1 MPTETSLAKV
11 LDDHRV
17 VVCVGSGGVGKTTTS
32 AALALGAAM
41 RGKRVLCLTIDP
53 AKRLANSLGLK
64 ELTTEEQLIDRA
76 LFDKAGLVCEGALSA
91 LMLDTKR
98 TFDGL
103 VARYAPSPAQA
114 QRILDNRIYKYVST
128 SLAGTQEYMA
138 MEKLYEVKDDPR
150 FDLVILDTPPT
161 SNALDFLDAPERMIG
176 FVDSPAARWF
186 LETMSGAG
194 KLSWRFLGKGAQL
207 MLKGLAQFTGAE
219 FLDEVSQFLFE
230 LNSLFGGFQERAA
243 RVAQAFRSPEIAFV
257 VVTSP
262 APLAIEESLFFSDRL
277 TSSQMNSKAFV
288 INQVHALHSE
298 PRGSEASLVAE
309 LSALAPEVP
318 GEVLFEKLTRALDD
332 DKIRAVADRLE
343 VERLRQR
350 TPKSSLFVEVPAFDR
365 DVHDLASLSQVAS
378 FLLAEPA

>member
-1 MPTETSLAKV
+1 MPTESSLAKV
-11 LDDHRV
+11 LDEHRI

-53 AKRLANSLGLK
+53 AKRLANSLGLESLK
-64 ELTTEEQLIDRA
+64 TNEQLIDRE
-76 LFDKAGLVCEGALSA
+76 LFDKAGLVCEGSLSA
-91 LMLDTKR
+91 LMLDTKH
-98 TFDGL
+98 TFDAL
-103 VARYAPSPAQA
+103 VTRYAPSPAQA
-114 QRILDNRIYKYVST
+114 QRILNNRIYKYVST

-138 MEKLYEVKDDPR
+138 MEKLYEVKDDAR

-186 LETMSGAG
+186 LQTMSGAG

-243 RVAQAFRSPEIAFV
+243 RVAAAFRSPEIAFV

-288 INQVHALHSE
+288 INRVHALHSE
-298 PRGSEASLVAE
+298 PRGSEAALVAE
-309 LSALAPEVP
+309 LAALAPETP
-318 GEVLFEKLTRALDD
+318 GDVLFEKLTRALDD

-350 TPKSSLFVEVPAFDR
+350 TPKSSLFIEVPAFDR
-365 DVHDLASLSQVAS
+365 DVHDLASLYQVAS